1 MYTCVRFTLRGRVQG
16 VFFRATTRD
25 KALELDIQGWVR
37 NISTGQV
44 EILACG
50 EPENVDELQKWLWQG
65 PKFAKV
71 TDVASELVTGEFD
84 VEGFEVRR
92 DG

>member
-1 MYTCVRFTLRGRVQG
+1 MHSCIRFTVTGRVQG

-25 KALELDIQGWVR
+25 KALELGIQGWVR

-44 EILACG
+44 ELLACG
-50 EPENVDELQKWLWQG
+50 EPESVDELQKWLWQG

-71 TDVASELVTGEFD
+71 TDVTLEVVTYELDFD
-84 VEGFEVRR
+84 GFVVRP